1 MGNGSL
7 LERLNNSWGNR
18 TMENLE
24 QLFIKY
30 NVPRHLSLMA
40 KVETLIVMHD
50 CDYDMILKLYK
61 DYK

>member
-1 MGNGSL
+1 
-7 LERLNNSWGNR
+7 
-18 TMENLE
+18 MENLE

-61 DYK
+61 EYK